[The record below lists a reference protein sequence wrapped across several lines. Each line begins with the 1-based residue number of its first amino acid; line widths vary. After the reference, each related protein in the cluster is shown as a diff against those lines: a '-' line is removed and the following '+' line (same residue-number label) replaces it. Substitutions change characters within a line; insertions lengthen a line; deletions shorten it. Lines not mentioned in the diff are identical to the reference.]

1 MDLSTD
7 TVHAKNDLRFSN
19 AMNLSLM
26 QDYGVQCTFSKKHLV
41 LVFITDTHYRQKS
54 KPLNKRSQR
63 RRWNISL

>member
-41 LVFITDTHYRQKS
+41 LVHRHALETKIKT
-54 KPLNKRSQR
+54 
-63 RRWNISL
+63 IE

>member
-41 LVFITDTHYRQKS
+41 LAFITDTH
-54 KPLNKRSQR
+54 
-63 RRWNISL
+63 